1 MPGLCANPSHHPIL
15 QAAGS
20 PRRWPEHASQRSAS
34 TLVRPSPVAVECGL
48 GTPLPPRRLIAR
60 QATSRALGARLPPS
74 RSNDTR
80 EGWRGSWHAPPGAPP
95 SPAAAGGR
103 IQPSAPPLTPFVT
116 LLARDTLYTVLRW
129 VRSRSHTATPS
140 VRDPSPAT
148 PTWRSWRSTR
158 RHARATW
165 RVCKRASPLRK
176 THWRRTRWGADP
188 RASVLREGVRGWAS
202 ERHAVLLGWR

>member
-116 LLARDTLYTVLRW
+116 LLARERTRCTRCFAGYARGVTQRPPP
-129 VRSRSHTATPS
+129 SATP
-140 VRDPSPAT
+140 P
-148 PTWRSWRSTR
+148 
-158 RHARATW
+158 
-165 RVCKRASPLRK
+165 PL
-176 THWRRTRWGADP
+176 HQHGGAGVP
-188 RASVLREGVRGWAS
+188 HGGMLGRPGGSASVHRL
-202 ERHAVLLGWR
+202 